1 MRLSRHQP
9 LRTSL
14 LVAAMGGAL
23 VAGSAFAQGVGTSTP
38 SPTQPSAGA
47 GTAAPPSPPSAASTS
62 IGTVPPPSP
71 LGANPSV
78 TTSPSGFNTNP
89 GTSTGTSPGTSPGTV
104 GVVPSKSALPSPAF
118 EMLDTSRRGFVTRD
132 DVAKL
137 PGFDSAFQQAD
148 ENNDGRLSESEFT
161 RAWMNYSRQP

>member
-1 MRLSRHQP
+1 MRSSRHQP

-14 LVAAMGGAL
+14 LVTAVGGAL

-38 SPTQPSAGA
+38 SPTQPSVGA

-89 GTSTGTSPGTSPGTV
+89 GTSPGTV
-104 GVVPSKSALPSPAF
+104 GVVPNKSALPSPAF